1 MRGGSSFDE
10 FDEPDYYHKDVK
22 QATLDK
28 INRVPSDMILDIK
41 KVADELSPYIT
52 AQISIMKHPAKEDI
66 LSAFE
71 HLVRAMDDLHSY
83 VFYQDGYEVKEEEDE
98 A

>member
-1 MRGGSSFDE
+1 MSGGSS

-22 QATLDK
+22 QATLAK

-41 KVADELSPYIT
+41 KVADELGPYIT
-52 AQISIMKHPAKEDI
+52 DQISIMKHPAVEDI
-66 LSAFE
+66 LGAYE

-83 VFYQDGYEVKEEEDE
+83 VFYQDGYEVKEEEEDE